1 MADESPKTS
10 KVLVVEDDQTLSGV
24 LKYNLSKEG
33 YTVVSAF
40 DGAQALE
47 VARNEKPDIIL
58 LDLML
63 PKLDGLEVTRILRKE
78 SSVPILMLTAKSD
91 EVDRVVGLELG
102 ADDYM
107 AKPFSVRE
115 LMARVHAMLRRRQIM
130 KNEPVAGETSSTI
143 KADSIMMDETRRT
156 VLLKGEPLTLTHK
169 EFDLLAFLIK
179 NAGRVFKREQ
189 LLDKVWGFDFAGDT
203 RTVDVHISWLRQK
216 IEEDPQH
223 PERLITLRG
232 VGYKFLRNEGPGLC
246 RDKPGNRP
254 LYGRVEP
261 VSQKTGRDHP
271 RRRRCSRN
279 RQLGIHNPG
288 NGPDYSF
295 S

>member
-107 AKPFSVRE
+107 AKPFSIRE

-130 KNEPVAGETSSTI
+130 KNEPAAGETSSTI

-156 VLLKGEPLTLTHK
+156 VLLKGKPLTLTHK

-179 NAGRVFKREQ
+179 NAGWVFKREQ

-216 IEEDPQH
+216 IEDDPQH

-232 VGYKFLRNEGPGLC
+232 VGYKFE
-246 RDKPGNRP
+246 K
-254 LYGRVEP
+254 
-261 VSQKTGRDHP
+261 
-271 RRRRCSRN
+271 
-279 RQLGIHNPG
+279 
-288 NGPDYSF
+288 
-295 S
+295 

>member
-1 MADESPKTS
+1 MVDESPKTS

-33 YTVVSAF
+33 YAVVSAF

-78 SSVPILMLTAKSD
+78 NSTPILMLTAKSN

-115 LMARVHAMLRRRQIM
+115 LLARVHAMLRRRQIM
-130 KNEPVAGETSSTI
+130 KDEAASGETGPII
-143 KADSIMMDETRRT
+143 KADSIVMDEARRT
-156 VLLKGEPLTLTHK
+156 ILLRGEPLNLTHK
-169 EFDLLAFLIK
+169 EFDLLAFLVK
-179 NAGRVFKREQ
+179 NAGQVFKREQ
-189 LLDKVWGFDFAGDT
+189 LLEKVWGFDFAGDT

-216 IEEDPQH
+216 IEDDPQH

-232 VGYKFLRNEGPGLC
+232 VGYKFE
-246 RDKPGNRP
+246 K
-254 LYGRVEP
+254 
-261 VSQKTGRDHP
+261 
-271 RRRRCSRN
+271 
-279 RQLGIHNPG
+279 
-288 NGPDYSF
+288 
-295 S
+295 